1 MKRNQG
7 NVQHIVDLD
16 RPPMHLLVRDDL
28 VKFVGKEN
36 NEETRDRISEVVEK
50 RILGDRGY
58 VLIHDET
65 EIEAR
70 TRPELGRYSEES

>member
-1 MKRNQG
+1 MRKAHD
-7 NVQHIVDLD
+7 NVQHIVDLE

-50 RILGDRGY
+50 RILGNQGY
-58 VLIHDET
+58 VIIHDET
-65 EIEAR
+65 EAR